1 MNALHQ
7 YHLTFNKMKCKI
19 PNVNM
24 KDRYHL
30 VSTVTKYILITD
42 YLQLAGE
49 VACLTRSV
57 H

>member
-7 YHLTFNKMKCKI
+7 YHLTFNKIKCKI